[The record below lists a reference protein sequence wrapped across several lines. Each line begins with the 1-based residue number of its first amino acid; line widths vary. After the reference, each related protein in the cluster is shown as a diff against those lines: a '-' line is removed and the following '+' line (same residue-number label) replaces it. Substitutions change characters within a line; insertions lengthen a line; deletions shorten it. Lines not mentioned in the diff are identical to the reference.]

1 MAAFPSRISLITTL
15 FLSCSLL
22 VTQPSAVNAQAE
34 TEREVELPE
43 TAPVPK
49 SRPEAPGEDADT
61 PESEATDEA
70 EEPGSE
76 AGQRDE
82 KAEEPAPEEDDA
94 PGAAEKDKD
103 AKEEEEP
110 EEPLP
115 PAPPAPEEA
124 AALRECKAAL
134 ARLGAKFEQQTSI
147 VATEPEENG
156 CGIDVPFQVSEI
168 LPGVALAPETR
179 MRCAVAL
186 NLARWVKSVVRPAAR
201 TLKLGRLTGITH
213 ASTYACRPRNNVEDA
228 KISEHAKGNA
238 IDIAS
243 FTFEDGTVIE
253 IAPRE
258 GDGDL
263 SEIFQKAVGSGACLH
278 FTTVLGPG
286 ADPYHNDHL
295 HLDIVRRESGYR
307 LCQAP

>member
-1 MAAFPSRISLITTL
+1 MAAFSTRTSFIIA
-15 FLSCSLL
+15 FLLASSLL
-22 VTQPSAVNAQAE
+22 PTQPSVVNAQTEAE
-34 TEREVELPE
+34 PEVELPE
-43 TAPVPK
+43 TAPVPER
-49 SRPEAPGEDADT
+49 RPEVPGEDADT

-76 AGQRDE
+76 AGEQDE
-82 KAEEPAPEEDDA
+82 KAEEPAPEDA
-94 PGAAEKDKD
+94 PGGASEDKE
-103 AKEEEEP
+103 AEEEEDQ

-134 ARLGAKFEQQTSI
+134 ARLGVKFEQQSSL
-147 VATEPEENG
+147 VATKPEENG

-168 LPGVALAPETR
+168 LPGVALEPETR

-186 NLARWVKSVVRPAAR
+186 DLARWVKSVVRPAAR

-238 IDIAS
+238 IDISS

-258 GDGDL
+258 GDGDS

-295 HLDIVRRESGYR
+295 HLDIAKRESGYR